1 MDGRMN
7 ITWTCP
13 YCQKKEKTSCHVRA
27 IGHWHNNKIYDLDP
41 YKKPRKLSNPD
52 SVKTLKS
59 DLWDLFSEYIR
70 RKDADENGYATCVT
84 CGATKHWKEQQA
96 GHFVSRTHGATFVD
110 PHNVHVQCYR
120 CNMTLK
126 GNMIAYHDFML
137 QTYGQ
142 GEIDRL
148 QRIARFPHRWTVYE
162 LKNLINK
169 TKEQLL
175 EVINEHN

>member
-1 MDGRMN
+1 MN
-7 ITWTCP
+7 ITWTCEH
-13 YCQKKEKTSCHVRA
+13 CGKTEKTSHRVFSVT
-27 IGHWHNNKIYDLDP
+27 HQHDKKLHQLVP
-41 YKKPRKLSNPD
+41 YKKARKKSNPD
-52 SVKTLKS
+52 SVKKLKS

-96 GHFVSRTHGATFVD
+96 GHFVSRSHGATFVD

-137 QTYGQ
+137 KTYGQ

-148 QRIARFPHRWTVYE
+148 QRIARFTHKWKVYE
-162 LKNLINK
+162 LQNLIK
-169 TKEQLL
+169 QTQEQLQ
-175 EVINEHN
+175 EAIDK